1 MTDNP
6 ILSVLFVED
15 EEDTTRQIK
24 EYFANWEHDGFRLE
38 AEICQDFE
46 SSLARLE
53 SKRFDLLVLDVLKG
67 PADANDEAGRVTFD
81 AIKSRRFIPVIFY
94 TAVKERVLD
103 LESAV
108 VKVVSKGPGL
118 GVLENSLIEQIDS
131 GLLQT
136 NRELNLHF
144 EETIREYLWDFV
156 PQHWDELTGTT
167 EGKATLGYL
176 LSRRIA
182 LSLDVEGAEKLANKL
197 VPTSATSDGG
207 ERRVHPLRYY
217 IIPPESDSYRTGDI
231 LRKGEPISFWVIL
244 TPSCDLVKRGN
255 APERA
260 EHVLLA
266 KCSVLGE
273 FKEFTDWVG
282 EMPPGQLRNLL
293 RTPDGRPTGRQE
305 GRYYFLPG
313 VLGTPDMLIDFQQ
326 VSTVRFSELP
336 SYGKVAT
343 LDSPFAESVSS
354 RYLQFFGRVGTP
366 DLDVERVIVQLQEK
380 RATELAD
387 KGNEP
392 QG

>member
-197 VPTSATSDGG
+197 VPTSAGTRAMATLGG
-207 ERRVHPLRYY
+207 GAEKLANKLDRAMAGKE
-217 IIPPESDSYRTGDI
+217 ESTHYATT
-231 LRKGEPISFWVIL
+231 L
-244 TPSCDLVKRGN
+244 
-255 APERA
+255 
-260 EHVLLA
+260 
-266 KCSVLGE
+266 
-273 FKEFTDWVG
+273 
-282 EMPPGQLRNLL
+282 
-293 RTPDGRPTGRQE
+293 
-305 GRYYFLPG
+305 FLPN
-313 VLGTPDMLIDFQQ
+313 LI
-326 VSTVRFSELP
+326 VT
-336 SYGKVAT
+336 
-343 LDSPFAESVSS
+343 
-354 RYLQFFGRVGTP
+354 
-366 DLDVERVIVQLQEK
+366 ERVTSYEK
-380 RATELAD
+380 VNLFPS
-387 KGNEP
+387 G
-392 QG
+392 